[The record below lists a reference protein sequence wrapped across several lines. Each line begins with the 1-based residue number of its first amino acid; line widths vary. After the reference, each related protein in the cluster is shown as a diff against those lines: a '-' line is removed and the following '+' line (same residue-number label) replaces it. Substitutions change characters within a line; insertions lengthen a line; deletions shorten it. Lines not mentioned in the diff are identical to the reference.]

1 MKCLEEAGVTSSINK
16 IDMDAVLKD
25 ILQSPRLYD
34 YVNELQQYL
43 LEEDAKRKAF
53 YHNMRDDEK
62 VEFINGEV
70 VYHSPAKNKHITL
83 VENIGNILTRFVRKN
98 KVGQVLRE
106 KALVK
111 LRRNDFEPD
120 ICFFRKEV
128 ADAFEP
134 NTMFYPVP
142 DFVVEV
148 LSDSTER
155 IDRGV
160 KRIDYALNGVKEYW
174 LVDADKK
181 FVEQYVL
188 QTDEFE
194 LAEKIQHGTVRCK
207 VLDGLVIPL

>member
-1 MKCLEEAGVTSSINK
+1 V
-16 IDMDAVLKD
+16 DAVLKD
-25 ILQSPRLYD
+25 ILQSPRLHD

-70 VYHSPAKNKHITL
+70 VYHSPAKNKHTIL
-83 VENIGNILTRFVRKN
+83 VENIGSILTRFVRKN
-98 KVGQVLRE
+98 KLGRILRE

-120 ICFFRKEV
+120 ICFFKKEV

-134 NTMFYPVP
+134 DTMFYPVP

-160 KRIDYALNGVKEYW
+160 KRMDYALNGVKEYW

-181 FVEQYVL
+181 FIEQYIL
-188 QTDEFE
+188 QNDEFE
-194 LAEKIQHGTVRCK
+194 LAEKVQHGTVRCK
-207 VLDGLVIPL
+207 VLDGLIIPLEAIFDEDKNEEFQREI